1 MASIRKQ
8 GNRYEI
14 RECLQTPQGPRQRAL
29 VRFDRVLTPDVL
41 DQAEAAA
48 RKPFDREAVRRQAQA
63 RGIPVTRLRESGDA
77 HRLLA
82 HLRAGGALEPTL
94 VAALQEALAGL
105 EASPVPEHLEDAF
118 EWAGRSEAVR
128 GRGLRGLL
136 RTASRVA
143 QSRAAAAIEVGDAD
157 FPHFS
162 SGESFAS

>member
-14 RECLQTPQGPRQRAL
+14 RECLQTPKGPRQRAL
-29 VRFDRVLTPDVL
+29 VRFDRILTPEVL

-48 RKPFDREAVRRQAQA
+48 RKPFDRETILLQAEA
-63 RGIPVTRLRESGDA
+63 RGIPVSQLPESGDA

-82 HLRAGGALEPTL
+82 YLRAGGTLEPPL

-105 EASPVPEHLEDAF
+105 EASPIPDYLEDAF
-118 EWAGRSEAVR
+118 EWAGRSESAR

-136 RTASRVA
+136 RTASRIA
-143 QSRAAAAIEVGDAD
+143 QSGARAARDLDDAP
-157 FPHFS
+157 FPYFS
-162 SGESFAS
+162 SGEPFSG